1 MESRKVRDDID
12 TMVSFTRQRH
22 KEFMMAR
29 LQPLGIKTSSRGVV
43 LYVVFENEGMVQD
56 EISTRLS
63 MDKAFV
69 TRELNAL
76 SEAGLIHR
84 LKDPQDHRRNHIFL
98 TEKGKSIGEAIV
110 KIEDDW
116 VNAAYDGLSVSEL
129 KELRDYT
136 SRVVDNI
143 RNI

>member
-29 LQPLGIKTSSRGVV
+29 LQPLGIKTSSRGAV

-98 TEKGKSIGEAIV
+98 TEKGRSIGEAIV

>member
-29 LQPLGIKTSSRGVV
+29 LQPLGIKTSSRGAV

-98 TEKGKSIGEAIV
+98 TEKGRTIGEAIV

-129 KELRDYT
+129 KELRAYT
-136 SRVVDNI
+136 TKVVDNI
-143 RNI
+143 RNL

>member
-29 LQPLGIKTSSRGVV
+29 LQPLGIKTSSRGAV
-43 LYVVFENEGMVQD
+43 LYVVFDNEGMVQD

-84 LKDPQDHRRNHIFL
+84 LKDSQDHRRNHIFL
-98 TEKGKSIGEAIV
+98 TEKGRSIGEAIV

>member
-1 MESRKVRDDID
+1 MENRKIRDDID
-12 TMVSFTRQRH
+12 TMVSFIRQRH

-29 LQPLGIKTSSRGVV
+29 LQPLGIKTSSRGAV
-43 LYVVFENEGMVQD
+43 LYVVFEHEGMVQD
-56 EISTRLS
+56 DISTRLS

-98 TEKGKSIGEAIV
+98 TDEGRNIGEAIV
-110 KIEDDW
+110 KIEEEW
-116 VNAAYDGLSVSEL
+116 VNSAYAGLSIGEL
-129 KELRDYT
+129 KELREYT
-136 SRVVDNI
+136 GRVADNI
-143 RNI
+143 RNL

>member
-12 TMVSFTRQRH
+12 TMVSFTRQKH

-29 LQPLGIKTSSRGVV
+29 LQPLGIKTSSRGAV

-98 TEKGKSIGEAIV
+98 TEKGRSIGEAIV

>member
-29 LQPLGIKTSSRGVV
+29 LQPLGIKTSSRGAV

>member
-29 LQPLGIKTSSRGVV
+29 LQPLGIKTSSRGAV

-129 KELRDYT
+129 KELRDYI